1 MPASL
6 AGARIRALR
15 SSAGLSAQ
23 ALAQR
28 SGVARGTL
36 AQLERGEAN
45 PTVETLYAIANTLG
59 VPLAELLASPADEPG
74 VRVVRAGSG
83 PSVPGGGLE
92 ANLLERFDRPGLVGE
107 LYAVRFVRG
116 GGASLPGATAR
127 GCRAPASPQRARAD
141 RPRGRARRARSRRLR
156 ALRRVGAAHLRGAQ
170 RRGLWNADDAH
181 PRAEGTMSP

>member
-1 MPASL
+1 MDMPASL

-116 GGASLPGATAR
+116 G
-127 GCRAPASPQRARAD
+127 
-141 RPRGRARRARSRRLR
+141 
-156 ALRRVGAAHLRGAQ
+156 RRVTPRRNRSGLSSTCISTAGACGSAPRTGPSSSVPATTRATT
-170 RRGLWNADDAH
+170 RRCRTSTRRSAPGPLE
-181 PRAEGTMSP
+181 R